1 MLNVACFVQS
11 CLTDADFVIF
21 SNYCL
26 IGTRLSLSFLYFL
39 LYTLLLPRRAF
50 SNSTVACEV
59 SDIST

>member
-26 IGTRLSLSFLYFL
+26 IGTRRIASPCLCQKLIRNAKRFPALGTGTAQAVTEGL
-39 LYTLLLPRRAF
+39 T
-50 SNSTVACEV
+50 
-59 SDIST
+59 

>member
-26 IGTRLSLSFLYFL
+26 IGTRRIASPCLCQKFIRNAKRLPALGAGTAQAVTEGLS
-39 LYTLLLPRRAF
+39 
-50 SNSTVACEV
+50 
-59 SDIST
+59 